1 MTGEL
6 GNQWTLPE
14 FDPITDMPND
24 TYVTGFSSGDV
35 TSGKF
40 QEMLDFVTA
49 HHIDVAP
56 EKVFSL
62 EETRLAH
69 EYLASRQSFGKVVVM
84 TGL

>member
-1 MTGEL
+1 
-6 GNQWTLPE
+6 
-14 FDPITDMPND
+14 
-24 TYVTGFSSGDV
+24 
-35 TSGKF
+35 
-40 QEMLDFVTA
+40 MLDFVTV